1 MTNTLLLYQTCTY
14 IFVDL
19 PSLGVSNF
27 KRDPHRLGNHD
38 WNNGTLAADGT
49 IPKSHQQLPP
59 PPAALG
65 INPQQTSTILP
76 LERKFYRI
84 WSLNL
89 PEIVMR
95 FREDKY
101 KISVKARLFSNSA
114 GRFSFSKIKTKQ
126 FDLMIIY
133 SILWYFI

>member
-1 MTNTLLLYQTCTY
+1 MTNTLLLYIRLVHFCC
-14 IFVDL
+14 L
-19 PSLGVSNF
+19 PSLWVSNF
-27 KRDPHRLGNHD
+27 KRDPLRLGNHD

-95 FREDKY
+95 FREDRY
-101 KISVKARLFSNSA
+101 KISVRARLFSNSA
-114 GRFSFSKIKTKQ
+114 GRFSFQKSKQNNLT
-126 FDLMIIY
+126 IY
-133 SILWYFI
+133 SIL